1 MVATK
6 TRLDVAISRGGLA
19 PLPEVVC
26 RVSVSAQKGW
36 QNGLREAPSC
46 VKLNTLAV
54 VRERRER
61 NVRKEEIVAVE
72 PEMIRNVCLIGHRG
86 SGKTT
91 LGEAM
96 LGLASGR
103 KGAVGNVLD
112 FAEEEVDRGMT
123 LGMGV
128 AHLEWKGRQ
137 VNVLDTPGDGGFIAD
152 AFVAQRVADCA
163 VLVVHAQDPIQVVTE
178 RVWRRGEK
186 EGIPHLVV
194 VNHLDRERTDLAS
207 VIEQLRERFG
217 QAVVPLNLPIGKEG
231 EFKGVYGLLSG
242 IAFVD
247 GQQTPE
253 VPEGME
259 DEIEEAKV
267 QLFEA
272 IAESDDTLLEK
283 YLEGEEISTEEAF
296 EGLKRGITDGV
307 IIPTLAA
314 SAERMLGADRVLDVI
329 AGSAPSPVDR
339 SRWITEEGEE
349 VPCDP
354 DGPFAAYV
362 FKTYVD
368 PYAGRLSVLRVV
380 SGRCRSDET
389 LTNPR
394 TGSTERLGG
403 VSHLMGK
410 DRVPLDEAVAG
421 DIIAVAKLKDTH
433 TFDTLCRPET
443 LISFA
448 PVSLP
453 EPTTAFAVGAKARGE
468 EEKVFEAIKRV
479 IDEDPSLRLQ
489 RSEDTREDI
498 LSGLAQMH
506 VEFVIERI
514 AHRYGVEVDARAP
527 KVPFKETISASAQAQ
542 GRYKKQTGGR
552 GQFGDARIELSPL
565 PRGSGFE
572 FENAIVG
579 GSIPRQFIPAVE
591 KGILEAMNEGALSG
605 YPVVDVK
612 VRLYDGAFHSVD
624 SSEAAFKVAGS
635 MAFKNAF
642 EKARPVLLEPYVKV
656 EVLAPTELVGDIMG
670 DLSGRRGRPMGIEQR
685 GERQVVQAEVPQIEM
700 LTYARDLRSITGG
713 RANFHVEFGHYEEV
727 PSNLVEKVLAA
738 NEREEEKAV
747 S

>member
-137 VNVLDTPGDGGFIAD
+137 VNVLDTPGDGGFIGD

-178 RVWRRGEK
+178 RVWRRGER
-186 EGIPHLVV
+186 EDIPHVIV
-194 VNHLDRERTDLAS
+194 VNHLDRERTDFAAVL
-207 VIEQLRERFG
+207 EQLRARFG
-217 QAVVPLNLPIGKEG
+217 QAVVPLNLPIGRENDL
-231 EFKGVYGLLSG
+231 KGVYGLLSG
-242 IAFVD
+242 TAFID
-247 GQQTPE
+247 GEQKE
-253 VPEGME
+253 EIPEGME
-259 DEIEEAKV
+259 DEVDEAKI

-283 YLEGEEISTEEAF
+283 YLEGEELSTEEAF
-296 EGLKRGITDGV
+296 EGIRKGIADGV
-307 IIPTLAA
+307 IIPVLAA
-314 SAERMLGADRVLDVI
+314 SAERGIGVDRLLDVI

-339 SRWITEEGEE
+339 SRWVDDKGNEI
-349 VPCDP
+349 PCDP

-362 FKTYVD
+362 FKTYQD

-394 TGSTERLGG
+394 TGSSERLGG
-403 VSHLMGK
+403 IAHLSGK
-410 DRVPLDEAVAG
+410 DRIPVDEAVAG
-421 DIIAVAKLKDTH
+421 DIIAVAKLKETNS
-433 TFDTLCRPET
+433 FDTLCKPDRQIVFE
-443 LISFA
+443 
-448 PVSLP
+448 PVELP
-453 EPTTAFAVGAKARGE
+453 EPTSAFAVGAKARGE
-468 EEKVFEAIKRV
+468 EEKVFDAIKRV
-479 IDEDPSLRLQ
+479 TDEDPSLKLE
-489 RSEDTREDI
+489 RSEATGEDI
-498 LSGLAQMH
+498 LAGLAQMH
-506 VEFVIERI
+506 VELALERI
-514 AHRYGVEVDARAP
+514 SRRYGVEVASKAP
-527 KVPFKETISASAQAQ
+527 KVPFKETITGSAQAQ

-552 GQFGDARIELSPL
+552 GQFGDARIEVSPL
-565 PRGSGFE
+565 PRGEGFE

-579 GSIPRQFIPAVE
+579 GAIPRQFIPAVE
-591 KGILEAMNEGALSG
+591 KGIVEAMREGSIAG

-624 SSEAAFKVAGS
+624 SSEMAFKVAGS
-635 MAFKNAF
+635 MAFKDAV
-642 EKARPVLLEPYVKV
+642 EQARPVLLEPYVKV
-656 EVLAPTELVGDIMG
+656 EVLAPTEMVGDIMG
-670 DLSGRRGRPMGIEQR
+670 DLSGRRGRPMGIEQH
-685 GERQVVQAEVPQIEM
+685 GERQVIQAEVPQIEM

-713 RANFHVEFGHYEEV
+713 RANFHVEFSNYEEV
-727 PSNLVEKVLAA
+727 PPNMVEKVLAA
-738 NEREEEKAV
+738 NKTEVEEKV
-747 S
+747 